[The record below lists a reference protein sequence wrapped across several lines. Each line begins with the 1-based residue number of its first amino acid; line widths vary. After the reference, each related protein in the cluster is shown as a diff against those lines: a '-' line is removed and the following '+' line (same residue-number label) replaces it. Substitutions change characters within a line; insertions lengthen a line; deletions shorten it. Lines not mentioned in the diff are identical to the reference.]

1 MTVDEA
7 LDQVERLL
15 EQERLTRVQE
25 LVFRQSWVGQS
36 YMEIAKASGYDFGYI
51 KDTGSRLWQILS
63 DALGQKVTKHN
74 FQSVLKRSQR
84 QDEDLEVKNGVGLTY
99 PNLAALEPNLPAPPK
114 TDWGEALNISVFYGR
129 ESELRRLENW
139 ILGDAAT
146 EGQRSSLVA
155 ILGLGGVG
163 KTALSVKLA
172 QQLAAAQTDGFE
184 YVIWRSLR
192 NAPPLRELLQALIQF
207 FSDHQEV
214 NLADT
219 AEGQLSQLL
228 PYLQQHRCLVVLD
241 NLDTVLRGEADSDL
255 RQRPSRYRVGYED
268 YGELLQRVGEVAHQ
282 SCLVITSR
290 EKPPEIA
297 YLEGDILPVRVLQLG
312 GLDEAAGQKILQAK
326 GLTGSPDDT
335 SRLVECYRGNPLAL
349 KIAATSIKDSL
360 FGNIAEFLTQGNI
373 VFDGI
378 RDLLAHQINRL
389 SALELQVMYWLAI
402 NREPTSLGELQA
414 DLVPQIPQA
423 RLAAVL
429 ELLQQRSLIES
440 SPTFAEPERSSFTQQ
455 PVVMEYMTDELIEQ
469 VNRAIARTE
478 VNLLNRYAL
487 IKAQSKDYVR
497 HSQTRMILQP
507 LIDRLGAHYGSRQDV
522 ADQLQQMVLALRQ
535 HGSPVGYLGGNVL
548 NLLSQLQ
555 VSLTGADFSD
565 LSIWQAY
572 LPATNL
578 SQVNF
583 ARSDLS
589 KSVFAET
596 FGGVISVA
604 FSPDGQQLATSDTS
618 GEIHLWQIAT
628 GKQLLICSGHA
639 HWTWALAF
647 SPDGEFLAS
656 ASDDYL
662 VKLWEVKTGECL
674 KTFRGHTYSVNAI
687 SFSPDGQQI
696 ATSSQDATIRI
707 WDVNAPVNRLQV
719 DTDKSLLGIVDEC
732 IQILADH
739 ESRVWSI
746 AFSPDGE
753 TLVSGS
759 EDKTIRLW
767 NARTGEC
774 QQTLQGH
781 TNWVKSIA
789 ISSDGR
795 LVASGSFDQ
804 TVKLWDAET
813 GNCLTTLQGH
823 SSTVTSIAF
832 SPDGQK
838 LVSSSYDQTIK
849 LWDITTGQCIRTL
862 QGHSNRVWSVAFSP
876 NGRLLA
882 SGGDDHAAKLWDVET
897 GQCTKTWKGHTNAI
911 LSLSLNAAQ
920 SIVAAGHEDQTV
932 KLWNLKTGQIYKIL
946 QGHTNRVWSVAFS
959 PVPINLYPNSEQDS
973 KIILASGSA
982 DRTIKLWNWQT
993 GQCLQTLKGHTS
1005 WVWAIAFSPNGQL
1018 LASGSYDQTV
1028 RLWEVQT
1035 SKCISVMQ
1043 GHVAPVTSVNISP
1056 DLRWLVSSGFDRTLR
1071 VWDIETGQC
1080 VHVLREHTNTVWSGD
1095 FSPDGQQFAS
1105 CSYDLTI
1112 KIWDTSTW
1120 NCISTLQGHT
1130 APVISV
1136 AFSTTGELASG
1147 SFDQTIKL
1155 WDVSTKTCTQTL
1167 QGHTNLVSSLVFSP
1181 NSSLCTAILENKS
1194 PDESPELT
1202 ESTLISGS
1210 FDERIKLWN
1219 VKTTQCLQTLRAAR
1233 PYEGM
1238 SITDAVGITEAQR
1251 ATLKALG
1258 AVE

>member
-7 LDQVERLL
+7 LDRVERLL
-15 EQERLTRVQE
+15 EQGRLTKVQE
-25 LVFRQSWVGQS
+25 LVFRQSWAGQS
-36 YMEIAKASGYDFGYI
+36 YREIAKSSDYDFGYI
-51 KDTGSRLWQILS
+51 KDTGSRLWQLLS

-74 FQSVLKRSQR
+74 FQSALKRSQR
-84 QDEDLEVKNGVGLTY
+84 QEEVPEVRGSGQLF
-99 PNLAALEPNLPAPPK
+99 PNLVALEPNLPVSPK
-114 TDWGEALNISVFYGR
+114 TDWGEALNIAVFYGR
-129 ESELRRLENW
+129 EAELQRLENW
-139 ILGDAAT
+139 IVGDKAV
-146 EGQRSSLVA
+146 EGQQRSSLVA

-172 QQLAAAQTDGFE
+172 QQLVTSERDAFE

-192 NAPPLRELLQALIQF
+192 NAPPLRELLQTLIQF
-207 FSDHQEV
+207 FSDHQEI

-219 AEGQLSQLL
+219 VEGQLSQLL
-228 PYLQQHRCLVVLD
+228 PYLQQHRCLIVLD
-241 NLDTVLRGEADSDL
+241 NFDTVLRGETDSDL
-255 RQRPSRYRVGYED
+255 RQRSSRYRVNYED
-268 YGELLQRVGEVAHQ
+268 YGEFLQRVGEVAHQ

-326 GLTGSPDDT
+326 GLIGSQNET

-360 FGNIAEFLTQGNI
+360 SGNIAEFLTQGNI
-373 VFDGI
+373 IFDGI
-378 RDLLAHQINRL
+378 RDLLSHQINRL

-402 NREPTSLGELQA
+402 NREPVTLAELQS
-414 DLVPQIPQA
+414 DIVPQIPQA

-440 SPTFAEPERSSFTQQ
+440 SPISQGKGLASFTQQ

-469 VNRAIARTE
+469 MSWAIARTE
-478 VNLLNRYAL
+478 IALLNRYAL
-487 IKAQSKDYVR
+487 IKARSKDYVR

-507 LIDRLGAHYGSRQDV
+507 LIDRLISHYSSKQDV
-522 ADQLQQMVLALRQ
+522 IDQLNQMVLALRQ
-535 HGSPVGYLGGNVL
+535 SGASVGYLGGNVL
-548 NLLSQLQ
+548 NLMSQLQ
-555 VSLTGADFSD
+555 VDFTEADFSH

-583 ARSDLS
+583 AGSDLS

-618 GEIHLWQIAT
+618 GEIHIWQIAT
-628 GKQLLICSGHA
+628 GNQLLICSGHA

-647 SPDGEFLAS
+647 SPNGEFLAS

-662 VKLWEVKTGECL
+662 VKLWEVETGECL
-674 KTFRGHTYSVNAI
+674 KTFRGHMYSVNAI
-687 SFSPDGQQI
+687 AFSPDGQQI

-732 IQILADH
+732 THILTDH

-746 AFSPDGE
+746 AFSPDGK

-759 EDKTIRLW
+759 EDKTIKLW
-767 NARTGEC
+767 NANTGEC
-774 QQTLQGH
+774 QQTLLGH
-781 TNWVKSIA
+781 TNWIKSVVF
-789 ISSDGR
+789 SPDGR
-795 LVASGSFDQ
+795 SLASGSFDQ
-804 TVKLWDAET
+804 TVKLWDTET
-813 GNCLTTLQGH
+813 GNCLNTLQAH
-823 SSTVTSIAF
+823 SSTVTSVSF

-838 LVSSSYDQTIK
+838 LASSSYDQTIK
-849 LWDITTGQCIRTL
+849 LWNLKTGQCIRTL

-876 NGRLLA
+876 DGRLLA

-911 LSLSLNAAQ
+911 LSFSLNATQ

-932 KLWNLKTGQIYKIL
+932 KLWNLKTGQIHKIL

-959 PVPINLYPNSEQDS
+959 PIPISIYPDAEQNK
-973 KIILASGSA
+973 KIVLASGSA

-1005 WVWAIAFSPNGQL
+1005 WVWAIAFSPDGQL

-1035 SKCISVMQ
+1035 GKCISVMQ

-1056 DLRWLVSSGFDRTLR
+1056 NLRWLVSSGFDRTIR

-1080 VHVLREHTNTVWSGD
+1080 IHILREHTNTVWAGD
-1095 FSPDGQQFAS
+1095 FSPDGQKFAS

-1120 NCISTLQGHT
+1120 DCISTLQEHT

-1136 AFSTTGELASG
+1136 VFSGADKLASG

-1155 WDVSTKTCTQTL
+1155 WDLPTKTCTQTL
-1167 QGHTNLVSSLVFSP
+1167 RGHTSLVSALGFASSQSLFETIP
-1181 NSSLCTAILENKS
+1181 E
-1194 PDESPELT
+1194 DESD
-1202 ESTLISGS
+1202 ESTDFILLSGS

-1219 VKTTQCLQTLRAAR
+1219 VETAECLQTLRAAR

-1238 SITDAVGITEAQR
+1238 VITDVVGLTEAQK